1 MRLGEIR
8 NAEALASGKPLDGVR
23 VLALEQLQALPFA
36 TQLLARLGADVV
48 KVEKP
53 GTGESGR
60 GSLPAMTDPAGRQV
74 GATFLRNNL
83 GKRSVAIDI
92 TRDAGRQ
99 LVLELVPH
107 FDVVA
112 ENFRP
117 GVLDRLGLGYD
128 DVRSIDPRSVYLS
141 VSGFGNTQP
150 SPYRDRPAY
159 APVPEAMSGIYE
171 MKRLPG
177 AAPIP
182 VPMGGVGDIGSAL
195 FAVIGVLA
203 ALRHRE
209 HTGRGQHVDV
219 AMFDCM
225 LSITDLVTNFWSMG
239 LAEGQLAPH
248 IMHGFRASDGWFI
261 VMVIREYEFE
271 RLARRIGQDQWL
283 TDPRLATRAGWIEH
297 LETVVRP
304 GIEQWA
310 AGRTRE
316 QACAELGAAGVA
328 TAPCL
333 RAGEVVTDPH
343 VEAHDMLVEVDRTD
357 GVAQPIL
364 VPGNPIKMT
373 DVAIGPERRM
383 PWLGEHTDEV
393 LAAEIGL
400 SAAELVRLRDAG
412 VLG

>member
-1 MRLGEIR
+1 
-8 NAEALASGKPLDGVR
+8 VH
-23 VLALEQLQALPFA
+23 
-36 TQLLARLGADVV
+36 
-48 KVEKP
+48 
-53 GTGESGR
+53 
-60 GSLPAMTDPAGRQV
+60 AG
-74 GATFLRNNL
+74 
-83 GKRSVAIDI
+83 
-92 TRDAGRQ
+92 
-99 LVLELVPH
+99 
-107 FDVVA
+107 
-112 ENFRP
+112 
-117 GVLDRLGLGYD
+117 
-128 DVRSIDPRSVYLS
+128 DPRSVYLS